1 MPTRSPPWPIPAW
14 SPPAAWLPG
23 RRRWSRRVRRHR
35 RGLTAGLAG
44 VCLIASLQAA
54 APARPSLVAVLV
66 AARDLPGGGPLSAAD
81 LTLTRLPPSAVP
93 SGALR
98 AAGEAV
104 GRTLAAPVRRG
115 EPLTDVRLVG
125 PRLVDALGPGLV
137 ATPVRLADPA
147 LASLLR
153 PGDRVD
159 VLAAPAD
166 PAAATHTTVAAADVQ
181 VLAVPVPDTGDE
193 TAAAVDG
200 ALVVLAT
207 TPRIATVLA
216 GASAADRLSVTLLGG

>member
-1 MPTRSPPWPIPAW
+1 MPSPAPR
-14 SPPAAWLPG
+14 PPPHHGWHRW
-23 RRRWSRRVRRHR
+23 RRRLRRHR
-35 RGLTAGLAG
+35 RGGTAALAAL
-44 VCLIASLQAA
+44 CLICSLEAA
-54 APARPSLVAVLV
+54 APARPVTVDVLV
-66 AARDLPGGGPLSAAD
+66 AAHDLSGGIPLSAGD
-81 LTLTRLPPSAVP
+81 LALARLPPSAAP
-93 SGALR
+93 AGALR
-98 AAGEAV
+98 LATDAV

-147 LASLLR
+147 VAALLR

-166 PAAATHTTVAAADVQ
+166 PALGARTTLAAADVP
-181 VLAVPVPDTGDE
+181 VLAVPAGDP
-193 TAAAVDG
+193 ASDQG

-207 TPRIATVLA
+207 TSRVAVTLAAAAT
-216 GASAADRLSVTLLGG
+216 GQRLSVTLRGG